1 MPTNRLDKAVHYRS
15 GIAIVELRGEI
26 TAFAEEAL
34 NEAFAEA
41 ATATPEV
48 ILLDFSN
55 VDYINSTGIALIVG
69 LLVRS
74 RSTQKRLLACGLND
88 HYREIFAITRLADFM
103 PIFADQASALA
114 DLKAGALPPTDV
126 C

>member
-1 MPTNRLDKAVHYRS
+1 MPTNRLDTAVHYRS
-15 GIAIVELRGEI
+15 GITIVELRGEI
-26 TAFAEEAL
+26 TTFAEEAL

-41 ATATPEV
+41 SNATPEV

-69 LLVRS
+69 LLMRS
-74 RSTQKRLLACGLND
+74 RSAQKRLLACGLND
-88 HYREIFAITRLADFM
+88 HYREIFAITQLADFM

-114 DLKAGALPPTDV
+114 DLQAAAPPPTDG
-126 C
+126 